1 MFHGPSGHLA
11 HVPLSQSRTVHQHP
25 PCPWAT
31 AQRFFRCEKP
41 AILLLWLTDLNDVS
55 HQEAKEKDGKISTL
69 VIDVIL
75 GVFLLRKFEK

>member
-1 MFHGPSGHLA
+1 
-11 HVPLSQSRTVHQHP
+11 
-25 PCPWAT
+25 
-31 AQRFFRCEKP
+31 
-41 AILLLWLTDLNDVS
+41 LNDVS